1 MDFNQLMSRMRELDQ
16 PTQEACG
23 DRMPGPIVAPGAPDT
38 PPPSMTVNLNAH
50 GMSDIESMMKL
61 FQKVN
66 PDMMPQT
73 PAPMPMLSTP
83 PSISSISPDAKPI
96 NKLLPDLSD
105 EPSSMEPDAPEGP
118 TPDAM
123 KLPPEHDKDHDIVK
137 TLDKDGDGDHDM
149 DDHEV
154 DQEPKDDEEDK
165 KEAYANQPDE
175 AEYEMDKTIFG
186 GNDLHRE
193 KGSYPKV
200 AGGDNPMQKVK
211 EAGDLRAQ
219 IRAELLQRLAEA
231 KSK

>member
-1 MDFNQLMSRMRELDQ
+1 
-16 PTQEACG
+16 
-23 DRMPGPIVAPGAPDT
+23 
-38 PPPSMTVNLNAH
+38 
-50 GMSDIESMMKL
+50 
-61 FQKVN
+61 
-66 PDMMPQT
+66 
-73 PAPMPMLSTP
+73 
-83 PSISSISPDAKPI
+83 
-96 NKLLPDLSD
+96 
-105 EPSSMEPDAPEGP
+105 MEPDAPEGP